1 MKGRL
6 GGRRKRGG
14 WKEVGGKEGEWN
26 WDLGM
31 VWMGWAPKA
40 RVGRGYMEVS
50 KRQEL
55 I

>member
-1 MKGRL
+1 MGFE
-6 GGRRKRGG
+6 GGMNG
-14 WKEVGGKEGEWN
+14 
-26 WDLGM
+26 
-31 VWMGWAPKA
+31 MGWEPKA